1 MGVHELAG
9 ACKAD
14 AVFLGQSMNI
24 SSMRSTAEN
33 FLSGVAVRIM
43 RVIVALGLC
52 AESGIETYKANTKTK
67 IMTIPQG
74 ISSFKT
80 W

>member
-1 MGVHELAG
+1 MVPML
-9 ACKAD
+9 
-14 AVFLGQSMNI
+14 
-24 SSMRSTAEN
+24 SSLVSRLVSSIHQTLPN
-33 FLSGVAVRIM
+33 DSSSPDIVRIM

-52 AESGIETYKANTKTK
+52 AETGVEEYKANQKTG

-74 ISSFKT
+74 ISSFKA